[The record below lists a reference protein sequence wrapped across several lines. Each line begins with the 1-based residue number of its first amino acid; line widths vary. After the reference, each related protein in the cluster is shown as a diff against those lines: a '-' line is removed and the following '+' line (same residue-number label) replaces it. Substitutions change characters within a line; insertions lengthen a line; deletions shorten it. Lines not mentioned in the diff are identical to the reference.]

1 MISEEYKKIK
11 PGSAVI
17 PQVFPIKSP
26 IDLVMA
32 SPGISSAYTHTLKG
46 PDS

>member
-1 MISEEYKKIK
+1 MI

-17 PQVFPIKSP
+17 PQVFPTVSP
-26 IDLVMA
+26 IDLVIA
-32 SPGISSAYTHTLKG
+32 NPGVSSAYIQTLKG